1 MRRLLPLL
9 LSPLLGACGLVPLP
23 EVQAQDF
30 YFVNTVPNL
39 QPHEVA
45 YMDTNQLDHLTL
57 PRARYRHVTMDAVL
71 TPEGPVTEARVQIFA
86 SATRPDCPRVA
97 PPANTPSD
105 LSGALRC
112 NGPAGGQQLA
122 EVALKRGTDTP
133 IHLEGAAL
141 DEAVRGGALY
151 IGVRL
156 LSREDTQ
163 GAVVWVRQIRVRA
176 RV

>member
-57 PRARYRHVTMDAVL
+57 PRARYRHVTLDAVL

-86 SATRPDCPRVA
+86 SATRPSCPVV
-97 PPANTPSD
+97 PPLIDWPTGD
-105 LSGALRC
+105 ALRC
-112 NGPAGGQQLA
+112 DGPAGGQQLT
-122 EVALKRGTDTP
+122 EVTLGRGTDTP

-141 DEAVRGGALY
+141 DEAIRGGQLY

>member
-9 LSPLLGACGLVPLP
+9 LCPLLGACGLVPLP
-23 EVQAQDF
+23 EVEGRDF

-45 YMDTNQLDHLTL
+45 YMDTNQLDYLTL
-57 PRARYRHVTMDAVL
+57 PPAKYQRVTMDAVL
-71 TPEGPVTEARVQIFA
+71 VPSGPIPEARVQIFA
-86 SATRPDCPRVA
+86 SPTRPDCPTVA
-97 PPANTPSD
+97 PPADNPGD
-105 LSGALRC
+105 LGSALRC
-112 NGPAGGQQLA
+112 SGPAGGQQLT
-122 EVALKRGTDTP
+122 EVALKRGTATP

-141 DEAVRGGALY
+141 DEAIRSRKLY

-156 LSREDTQ
+156 LSREDTF

-176 RV
+176 RL